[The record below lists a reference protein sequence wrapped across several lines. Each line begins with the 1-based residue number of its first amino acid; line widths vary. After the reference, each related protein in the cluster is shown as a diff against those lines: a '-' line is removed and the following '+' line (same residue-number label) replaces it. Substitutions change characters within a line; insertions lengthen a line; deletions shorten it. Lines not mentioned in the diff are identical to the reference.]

1 MNLGYMA
8 YHMHAP
14 SEALTYLDIAS
25 RALGGIENGE
35 SLSGKAM
42 GLLAASFGQLRGNER
57 MTRDIFEKVL
67 EKSAAESVE
76 RAEALEL
83 YG

>member
-1 MNLGYMA
+1 
-8 YHMHAP
+8 
-14 SEALTYLDIAS
+14 
-25 RALGGIENGE
+25 
-35 SLSGKAM
+35 M